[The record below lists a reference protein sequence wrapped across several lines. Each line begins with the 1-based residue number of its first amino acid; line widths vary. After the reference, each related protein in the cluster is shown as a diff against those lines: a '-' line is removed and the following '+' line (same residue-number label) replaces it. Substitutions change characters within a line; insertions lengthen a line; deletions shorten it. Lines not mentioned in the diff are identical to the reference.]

1 MAVVQ
6 QGAAVT
12 GRLDGRYRLEECVG
26 SGSVARVHRAVDEQ
40 LGRTV
45 AVKLMRDGSD
55 DLCTPERAQ
64 NEMTVLASLSHP
76 ALVKLYDGR
85 VRSDGPSY
93 LVMEYV
99 DGETL
104 AATLGR
110 GPLPAAR
117 VRHLATEL
125 ASALHVVHRAGVV
138 HRDLKPSN
146 ILLAENPV
154 PGLGEQV
161 KLGDFG
167 VAQLVDGT
175 RITAAGTIVG
185 TAAYLAP
192 EQVRGEAAGPASD
205 VYALGL
211 VLLEA
216 LTGVR
221 AYGQSSGIAAVM
233 ARLIDPPPVPGWV
246 GPEWARLLTEMT
258 ATDAAHRPAA
268 LDIALRAAAL
278 PIDIAP
284 EVIGDPEVT
293 QPAMPVV
300 GDLPSIP
307 PAPTL
312 PSVPVAPLAAVPV
325 APAATAVAVGGFTLA
340 APNLRARPARRRR
353 ARALAA
359 RRRRMLAAGGGAV
372 AAATVALGLV
382 LGAGVPG
389 ATPATSYGELRD
401 ATSSTVP
408 APLIDGGAKEAA
420 SSIADVSPVAD
431 DELSI
436 EPASNVVEL
445 SKGGPDRPADKAA
458 KDLAKEERKAA
469 KKAEKAA
476 DKAARDLAKEER
488 KAAKAGE
495 KDAEKAAKDA
505 EKAAKDAEKVQRGK
519 GKGAAKD
526 SERSG

>member
-1 MAVVQ
+1 MQ

-26 SGSVARVHRAVDEQ
+26 SGSVARVHRAIDEQ

-76 ALVKLYDGR
+76 SLVKLYDGR

-104 AATLGR
+104 AAALGR

-125 ASALHVVHRAGVV
+125 SSALHVVHRAGVV

-192 EQVRGEAAGPASD
+192 EQVRGEPAGPASD

-268 LDIALRAAAL
+268 LDVAQRAATL

-284 EVIGDPEVT
+284 DAVGDPEAT
-293 QPAMPVV
+293 QPAMPVLSA
-300 GDLPSIP
+300 LPSIP

-312 PSVPVAPLAAVPV
+312 PSVPVAPALPSIPV
-325 APAATAVAVGGFTLA
+325 ASAATEVAVGAF
-340 APNLRARPARRRR
+340 APTAPSLRARPARRRR

-359 RRRRMLAAGGGAV
+359 RRRRIVAAGGGAV

-389 ATPATSYGELRD
+389 APATSYGELRD
-401 ATSSTVP
+401 ATSSPVP
-408 APLIDGGAKEAA
+408 EPLLDGGADEATPSA
-420 SSIADVSPVAD
+420 PEGQVEDG
-431 DELSI
+431 LSI
-436 EPASNVVEL
+436 EPASHVVEAP
-445 SKGGPDRPADKAA
+445 KREAGAAADKAA

-469 KKAEKAA
+469 KDAEKTAE
-476 DKAARDLAKEER
+476 KAARDLAKEER
-488 KAAKAGE
+488 KAAKE
-495 KDAEKAAKDA
+495 AEKAVGANSQPGK
-505 EKAAKDAEKVQRGK
+505 EKGQGK
-519 GKGAAKD
+519 RD
-526 SERSG
+526 

>member
-45 AVKLMRDGSD
+45 AVKLMREGSD

-76 ALVKLYDGR
+76 SLVKLYDGR

-93 LVMEYV
+93 LVMEFV

-117 VRHLATEL
+117 VRHLAIEL
-125 ASALHVVHRAGVV
+125 SSALHVVHGAGVV

-192 EQVRGEAAGPASD
+192 EQVRGEKAGPASD

-268 LDIALRAAAL
+268 LEVAQRAAAL
-278 PIDIAP
+278 PIEIVPDA
-284 EVIGDPEVT
+284 IGDPEAT
-293 QPAMPVV
+293 QPAMPVLSA
-300 GDLPSIP
+300 LPSIP

-312 PSVPVAPLAAVPV
+312 PSVPVAPTRASTPVPSAV
-325 APAATAVAVGGFTLA
+325 TEVAVGAF
-340 APNLRARPARRRR
+340 APATPSLRARPARRRR

-359 RRRRMLAAGGGAV
+359 RRRRIVAAGGGAV

-382 LGAGVPG
+382 LGVGVPG

-401 ATSSTVP
+401 ATSSSVP
-408 APLIDGGAKEAA
+408 EPLLDGGADEATPSA
-420 SSIADVSPVAD
+420 PEGQVEDG
-431 DELSI
+431 LSI
-436 EPASNVVEL
+436 EPASHVVETP
-445 SKGGPDRPADKAA
+445 KGEAGAAADKAA
-458 KDLAKEERKAA
+458 KDLAKEGRKAA
-469 KKAEKAA
+469 KEAEKTAE
-476 DKAARDLAKEER
+476 KAARDLAKQER
-488 KAAKAGE
+488 KAAKE
-495 KDAEKAAKDA
+495 AEKAAGANSQPGK
-505 EKAAKDAEKVQRGK
+505 EKGQGK
-519 GKGAAKD
+519 RD
-526 SERSG
+526 

>member
-1 MAVVQ
+1 MAVMQ
-6 QGAAVT
+6 QDAAVT

-258 ATDAAHRPAA
+258 ARDAAHRPAA
-268 LDIALRAAAL
+268 LDIAQRAAAL

-284 EVIGDPEVT
+284 HVIGDPEVT
-293 QPAMPVV
+293 QPAMPAVSH
-300 GDLPSIP
+300 LPSIP

-312 PSVPVAPLAAVPV
+312 PSVPVAQ
-325 APAATAVAVGGFTLA
+325 APAAIPVASAVTESAVPTSTPA
-340 APNLRARPARRRR
+340 TPSLRARPAGRRH

-359 RRRRMLAAGGGAV
+359 RRRRIIAAGGGAF

-389 ATPATSYGELRD
+389 TPATSYGELRD
-401 ATSSTVP
+401 ATSSIAP
-408 APLIDGGAKEAA
+408 APLLDGG
-420 SSIADVSPVAD
+420 
-431 DELSI
+431 DEGMTSDAEQGQVEDGLSI
-436 EPASNVVEL
+436 EPASHVVE
-445 SKGGPDRPADKAA
+445 KPDREPGPAADKAA
-458 KDLAKEERKAA
+458 KEVAKEERKAA
-469 KKAEKAA
+469 NDAE
-476 DKAARDLAKEER
+476 KAARDLAKAER
-488 KAAKAGE
+488 
-495 KDAEKAAKDA
+495 KAAKDA
-505 EKAAKDAEKVQRGK
+505 EKAAGANSRPGKEKGQSTR
-519 GKGAAKD
+519 D
-526 SERSG
+526 